1 MAGLLDILGSVSGQS
16 PAASIDGNEFV
27 LAAQKY
33 GLPTDMDSM
42 NKIVNLVNSG
52 MDVDSAARALSGK
65 GLLQAT
71 PKEGGLNASN
81 YNNPFQNPNVEGGGL
96 RAYPLP
102 QGGYG
107 GEMLPKSTGW
117 LGLLQVPGKDE
128 VMTEYSVGDERG
140 DFPSLV
146 PALTDK
152 EKKQILTKGKVSKQA
167 YIKAKQQADALRSQG
182 KSPFYNAVE

>member
-1 MAGLLDILGSVSGQS
+1 MSYEELLKMLGGGLLSNS
-16 PAASIDGNEFV
+16 P
-27 LAAQKY
+27 Q
-33 GLPTDMDSM
+33 
-42 NKIVNLVNSG
+42 
-52 MDVDSAARALSGK
+52 
-65 GLLQAT
+65 Q
-71 PKEGGLNASN
+71 GGLNASN

-128 VMTEYSVGDERG
+128 VMTEYSMGDERG
-140 DFPSLV
+140 DFPTLV
-146 PALTDK
+146 QGLTDK
-152 EKKQILTKGKVSKQA
+152 EKKQILTTGKVSKQA

-182 KSPFYNAVE
+182 KSPFYNAVEP